1 MVKIFLD
8 PGHGGRDPGAV
19 GNGLQEKDL
28 TLKIALKIRDMLV
41 GYEDVRVNLTRT
53 QDVTL
58 SLKQRTDL
66 ANAWGADYLISI
78 HINAGGG
85 TGFETFIY
93 PGTGGATVAN
103 QNVIHGKIM
112 EQLDVR
118 DRGKK
123 AANLHMVRES
133 RMPAILTENLFID
146 NKTDAAKLKQD
157 SYIDKIALGHVN
169 GLVAAFGLKKKVSDF
184 FDPVATVAKTMEA
197 ARVKRDINVVSD
209 WAKKDWEE
217 ARMNG
222 YFDGSRPGAPI
233 TREEAAIVVN
243 RLRKNILELIEQNK
257 KNIEDLQ
264 I

>member
-1 MVKIFLD
+1 MVKIMLD
-8 PGHGGRDPGAV
+8 AGHGGKDPGAV

-41 GYEDVRVNLTRT
+41 GYEGVRVNLTRT

-58 SLKQRTDL
+58 SLKQRTDA
-66 ANAWGADYLISI
+66 ANAWGADYLMSI

-93 PGTGGATVAN
+93 PGTSGATVAN

-123 AANLHMVRES
+123 AGNLHMVRES

-146 NKTDAAKLKQD
+146 NKSDAAKLKDD
-157 SYIDKIALGHVN
+157 SFLDKIALGHVN
-169 GLVAAFGLKKKVSDF
+169 GLVAALGLKQK
-184 FDPVATVAKTMEA
+184 ATVKTASEPDKVYFNTGGYSGESLQKVHAFLVDNKFWYAPSRNSSGALSFKVGAFTEGNENFNKMKNFLEDMNA
-197 ARVKRDINVVSD
+197 WYSIVK
-209 WAKKDWEE
+209 E
-217 ARMNG
+217 
-222 YFDGSRPGAPI
+222 
-233 TREEAAIVVN
+233 
-243 RLRKNILELIEQNK
+243 
-257 KNIEDLQ
+257 
-264 I
+264 